1 MIFEDGEEYKGL
13 NELTAEQAKD
23 LLTLYAGA
31 EEDLIRYTLN
41 TQKEIFLYDYHRRE
55 IFLWDDAFYRFA
67 ELLNKEIFTI
77 QSKKDEKDGVVW
89 KEFYIE
95 LFGQKYRIFCLE
107 REEK

>member
-41 TQKEIFLYDYHRRE
+41 TQKEIFLYDYHHRE
-55 IFLWDDAFYRFA
+55 IFLWEDAFCRFA
-67 ELLNKEIFTI
+67 ELLDKEVFTI
-77 QSKKDEKDGVVW
+77 RSTKDNAVW
-89 KEFYIE
+89 HEFYIE
-95 LFGQKYRIFCLE
+95 LFGQKYRIYCLE
-107 REEK
+107 RVEK